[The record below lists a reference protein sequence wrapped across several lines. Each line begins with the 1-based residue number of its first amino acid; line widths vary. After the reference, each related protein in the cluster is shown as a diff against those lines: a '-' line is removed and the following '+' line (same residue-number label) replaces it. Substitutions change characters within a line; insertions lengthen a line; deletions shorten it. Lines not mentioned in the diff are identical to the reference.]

1 MRNTTHSQRLDPD
14 PSQVID
20 RGRPVAIEF
29 GNRRLEA
36 YEGDTVA
43 SALYAGGVRTFSRSF
58 KYHRPRGLLCVAG
71 RCANC
76 LVTVDGVPNVRACTE
91 RVREGMRVRHQNAWP
106 SLDRDLFSVL
116 DRLDRLMP
124 VGFYYKTFHRPKLF
138 WTLAQPVIRR
148 VAGLGVLETESV
160 PESRYQHRNLHTQ
173 VAVVGGGPAGLSA
186 ALSAASAGARVTLID
201 DQPSL
206 GGSLRFDGRTYQ
218 DVPGFDESTGLDVAA
233 RFSSQVQSSSIQ
245 VLSDATAFGLYDG
258 NLLGVLGPKH
268 LVKLRAQRIIMAS
281 GSYEVPLVFEG
292 NDLPGVML
300 ATGAQRLMRLYGVKP
315 GNTAVV
321 ATTNDQ
327 GYDVAM
333 DLLRAGVAVA
343 ALVDTRPESGHR
355 TAAADALM
363 ADGVSILTSHAV
375 ARAVGGKSV
384 EAVEAVPLDA
394 GETPGGER
402 RFSCDTLCV
411 SGGFQPASSLLY
423 QAGSRHEFDAELD
436 EVVPR
441 ELPPSMYAAGE
452 VTGIHDLGASILQG
466 RLAGTEAAASLGR
479 ATQDAETEMEA
490 LRDDLTEAERRYR
503 EKNGVGAH
511 PAAFAGGRK
520 QFVCLCEDITATDV
534 TDAIGEGFDDIQT
547 LKRYST
553 VTMGPCQ
560 GKMCL
565 KSFVGICAQRTGR
578 GIDETGVTTSRPPV
592 QPVSLAALAGPSHLP
607 IKRTPMD
614 RKHRDMGA
622 PMVDLGPW
630 QRAYSYSSPQEEC
643 LAVRERVGIIDV
655 STLGKLDV
663 RGRDAPA
670 LLDKVY
676 THRFSDLRVGRI
688 RYGVLCGDN
697 GVILDDGTVGRLAQ
711 DHYFVTTTTGNIEL
725 IEEWFKWWMAGTG
738 LCAHVTNVTSAFA
751 AINVAG
757 PRARDTLSKLAD
769 IDLSPTASRYM
780 RSARAR
786 IAGVPTLL
794 LRIGFVG
801 ETGWEL
807 HFPAE
812 YGEHVWDSLMDAG
825 EEFGIMP
832 FGLEAQ
838 RILRLEKKH
847 LIVGQDTDA
856 VSNPLESDLGWVVRF
871 DKDDF
876 IGRGGLLAAKERGPR
891 NLLVG
896 FIMRDGTVPEDGDPV
911 VVDGAPVG
919 RVTSARLSPTLNQ
932 GFGLAWVPVELA
944 EEGREIR
951 IRVDGADLPADVAL
965 RPVYDPDGARLRE

>member
-1 MRNTTHSQRLDPD
+1 MRNTTHSQRLDPH

-20 RGRPVAIEF
+20 RGRAVAIEF
-29 GNRRLEA
+29 DNRRLTA

-91 RVREGMRVRHQNAWP
+91 RVREGMKVRHQNAWP

-124 VGFYYKTFHRPKLF
+124 VGFSYKTFHRPKLF
-138 WTLAQPVIRR
+138 WRLAQPVIRR

-201 DQPSL
+201 DQPTL
-206 GGSLRFDGRTYQ
+206 GGSLRFDARSYR
-218 DVPGFDESTGLDVAA
+218 DVPGFDESTGLDVAR
-233 RFSSQVQSSSIQ
+233 RFSAQVESSSRIQ
-245 VLSDATAFGLYDG
+245 VISDATAFGLYEG
-258 NLLGVLGPKH
+258 NLLGVLGHKH
-268 LVKLRAQRIIMAS
+268 LVKLRAQRIIVAT

-292 NDLPGVML
+292 NDLPGIML
-300 ATGAQRLMRLYGVKP
+300 ATGAQRLMQLYGVKP

-327 GYDVAM
+327 GYDVAL

-343 ALVDTRPESGHR
+343 AFVDTRLESPPR
-355 TAAADALM
+355 TEATAALM
-363 ADGVSILTSHAV
+363 ADGVSVLTSHAI
-375 ARAVGGKSV
+375 ARAVGRKSV
-384 EAVEAVPLDA
+384 EAVAAVSLA
-394 GETPGGER
+394 GGGTTRGEKRGER
-402 RFSCDTLCV
+402 RFNCDILCV

-423 QAGSRHEFDAELD
+423 QAGCRHGFDAELN

-441 ELPPSMYAAGE
+441 ELTSSVYAAGE

-466 RLAGTEAAASLGR
+466 RLAGMEAAACLGR
-479 ATQDAETEMEA
+479 ATHDAETEAAE
-490 LRDDLTEAERRYR
+490 LRDELTEAERRYR
-503 EKNGVGAH
+503 EKIGVGAH
-511 PAAFAGGRK
+511 PAAFARGRK

-534 TDAIGEGFDDIQT
+534 TDAIGEGFEDIQT

-578 GIDETGVTTSRPPV
+578 SIDETGVTTSRPPV

-614 RKHRDMGA
+614 RKHRELGA

-688 RYGVLCGDN
+688 RYGVLCGEN
-697 GVILDDGTVGRLAQ
+697 GVIMDDGTVARLAQ

-751 AINVAG
+751 AINVSG
-757 PRARDTLSKLAD
+757 PSARDMLSKLAD
-769 IDLSPTASRYM
+769 IDLSPTASRYSFPRWSSPTRRSRSQAGC
-780 RSARAR
+780 RSAPRWWWPAR
-786 IAGVPTLL
+786 
-794 LRIGFVG
+794 
-801 ETGWEL
+801 GW
-807 HFPAE
+807 
-812 YGEHVWDSLMDAG
+812 
-825 EEFGIMP
+825 
-832 FGLEAQ
+832 
-838 RILRLEKKH
+838 
-847 LIVGQDTDA
+847 
-856 VSNPLESDLGWVVRF
+856 
-871 DKDDF
+871 
-876 IGRGGLLAAKERGPR
+876 
-891 NLLVG
+891 
-896 FIMRDGTVPEDGDPV
+896 
-911 VVDGAPVG
+911 
-919 RVTSARLSPTLNQ
+919 
-932 GFGLAWVPVELA
+932 
-944 EEGREIR
+944 
-951 IRVDGADLPADVAL
+951 L
-965 RPVYDPDGARLRE
+965 RPRCR